1 MKRKK
6 LSIAALFL
14 SLSMASWSLAL
25 QAEDI
30 QGMQVQNQ
38 QGKRMGTVE
47 EIVMSP
53 DGQIQEVVVERGG
66 FLGLGG
72 ETNRIPWNALSQSPE
87 GNYLVYDE
95 SAAAQ
100 AGAQQPG
107 AEQLTASQ
115 ADELMGST
123 LVGIDGSEL
132 GTVHMTHLAEDGE
145 SVQYLIIEGR
155 DNRLH
160 PVPAELV
167 QVDEAQQQAISQ
179 IDEETFQNSPSFSP
193 EQQPQLGQ
201 EQWTREINSYYG
213 LGPEWQDRPSAPEP
227 GQQQQRFP
235 METEQQRGQ

>member
-14 SLSMASWSLAL
+14 SMSLASWGFAL

-30 QGMQVQNQ
+30 KGMQVQNQ
-38 QGKRMGTVE
+38 QGERMGTVE
-47 EIVMSP
+47 EIVIAP
-53 DGQIQEVVVERGG
+53 DGQIQEVVVEKGG
-66 FLGLGG
+66 FLWMGG
-72 ETNRIPWNALSQSPE
+72 ETNRIPWNALTQSQD
-87 GNYLVYDE
+87 GRFLVYDE

-100 AGAQQPG
+100 AQIQQPG

-123 LVGIDGSEL
+123 LVGKDGKEL
-132 GTVHMTHLAEDGE
+132 GTVQMTHLAEDGE
-145 SVQYLIIEGR
+145 SVQYLIIEGK

-160 PVPAELV
+160 PVPTELV

-201 EQWTREINSYYG
+201 EQWTSEIHSYYG
-213 LGPEWQDRPSAPEP
+213 IGPEWQDKPSAPEP
-227 GQQQQRFP
+227 SQ
-235 METEQQRGQ
+235 